1 MTQAAALLQNL
12 AAASFVAL
20 GVAIAYRWYRER
32 GRAQAMLALALIT
45 LAVVAALGRVGDP
58 QHPLAVLSLV
68 EIVGFLLSGYF
79 VLLFRNEFI
88 PLGSLAFQAAN
99 LLLAISIVVGILDV
113 TALAHADPRVAT
125 VIVLEIIGAWAIFT
139 GEPIARFWLASRNLP
154 AVQRARMRFLSF
166 GFAVLIAILFISVL
180 GGSALRSPTAIVV
193 TELVVLMVIPAIYV
207 SFAPPALLRRI
218 WRMGEEDELR
228 TAIQDL
234 LIFSPTREVL
244 AERAATWAMRL
255 LGGNAAFITD
265 ADGKFIA
272 NAGIDPA
279 RAAHLM
285 AEQRKNPLGAPDR
298 VVAVPL
304 PLTDGQGSLGVVA
317 GPFSPVFGTEEI
329 TQLRA
334 YASSVSAGLER
345 ARVTERMA
353 AIESNKTQF
362 LNLASHEL
370 RGPVTVIRGYVSML
384 EGGLLGHLN
393 DRGRKAAAM
402 MSAKASEIGTR
413 SILTCPNGV
422 CV

>member
-1 MTQAAALLQNL
+1 MRVLTQAAALLRKQ
-12 AAASFVAL
+12 AAAGFVAL
-20 GVAIAYRWYRER
+20 GPAIAYPWDRDG
-32 GRAQAMLALALIT
+32 GRAQPSA
-45 LAVVAALGRVGDP
+45 G
-58 QHPLAVLSLV
+58 
-68 EIVGFLLSGYF
+68 
-79 VLLFRNEFI
+79 
-88 PLGSLAFQAAN
+88 
-99 LLLAISIVVGILDV
+99 
-113 TALAHADPRVAT
+113 
-125 VIVLEIIGAWAIFT
+125 
-139 GEPIARFWLASRNLP
+139 FWLGNRNLP

-180 GGSALRSPTAIVV
+180 GGSALRSSTAIVV
-193 TELVVLMVIPAIYV
+193 TELVVLMVIPAICV
-207 SFAPPALLRRI
+207 SLAPPALVRRI

-228 TAIQDL
+228 AAIQDL

-244 AERAATWAMRL
+244 AERAAPWAMRL

-265 ADGKFIA
+265 PDGKFIA

-285 AEQRKNPLGAPDR
+285 AEQRKNSLGAPDR
-298 VVAVPL
+298 VVTVPL

-362 LNLASHEL
+362 LKPASHEL
-370 RGPVTVIRGYVSML
+370 RGPVTAIRGYVSML
-384 EGGLLGHLN
+384 EGGLLGQLN
-393 DRGRKAAAM
+393 D
-402 MSAKASEIGTR
+402 
-413 SILTCPNGV
+413 
-422 CV
+422 